1 MKKIFISLFLSAAS
15 LLTQAQTLDTVISPN
30 FLRVEVESEFPGGKD
45 GWKQYLVKNL
55 KSSVP
60 VKNNAPIG
68 VYQVVVRFIVSK
80 EGKISDVAAETNHGY
95 GMEEEVIRILKKGPD
110 WLPAQQNGRK
120 VNAYRRQ
127 PVTFVVQQ
135 DNIKI
140 EAKDVLG
147 ANVQNTISIA
157 VNKVDD
163 EFIEPETDNGT
174 ISKAPGAGKYILVPA
189 NPGKAIVSIYSTKK
203 GKRKSEGKA
212 CFTVAAL

>member
-1 MKKIFISLFLSAAS
+1 MKKILTGLFLCAAS

-80 EGKISDVAAETNHGY
+80 EGKISDVSAETNHGY
-95 GMEEEVIRILKKGPD
+95 GMEEEVVRILKKGPD

-135 DNIKI
+135 ENIQI

-163 EFIEPETDNGT
+163 EYLELETDNGT
-174 ISKAPGAGKYILVPA
+174 IRKAPGTGKYILVPA
-189 NPGKAIVSIYSTKK
+189 NTGKAIVNIYSTKK

>member
-15 LLTQAQTLDTVISPN
+15 LLTQAQALDTVISPN

-60 VKNNAPIG
+60 VNNNAPIG
-68 VYQVVVRFIVSK
+68 IYQVVVRFIVSK